1 MADVAFTR
9 WDPISDLL
17 TIQQRL
23 DRFHAGPS
31 GWRPPV
37 DVLETSEHYVITAE
51 LPGLR
56 REDLQI
62 RVTEGWLTL
71 SGVRREHDL
80 PCEQYHRV
88 ERGHGTFSRSFQLPL
103 PIDADHIT
111 ADLRDGVLTVTCP
124 KADAG
129 ARRIPIS
136 S

>member
-1 MADVAFTR
+1 MAVVAFTR

-23 DRFHAGPS
+23 DRFHASAS
-31 GWRPPV
+31 GWSPPV
-37 DVLETSEHYVITAE
+37 DVLETSEHYMITAE

-62 RVTEGWLTL
+62 RVSDGWLTL
-71 SGVRREHDL
+71 SGVRRERDL

-88 ERGHGTFSRSFQLPL
+88 ERGHGTFSRAFQLPM

-111 ADLRDGVLTVTCP
+111 ADLREGVLTVTCP

-136 S
+136 